1 MASTSMSRRLL
12 SPSPLVSCWFLF
24 PVERRRCHDNHDI
37 KENIA
42 YDGEERT
49 GRNKL
54 KGISTV
60 KEIHDVLS
68 NDAWEFLDGERTLHP
83 DAFLSSVQ
91 RECGSN
97 IVSYGTILPGT
108 VVDINVS
115 MERRKFN
122 IQLIHIEQHD
132 SGGRGLV
139 AVRYRDRGE
148 GTHFHLSPLKMSRA
162 SL

>member
-12 SPSPLVSCWFLF
+12 SPSPFVSRSFLF
-24 PVERRRCHDNHDI
+24 PVERRGCHDNHDI

-42 YDGEERT
+42 YGGGERT

-54 KGISTV
+54 KGIFTV
-60 KEIHDVLS
+60 KEIHGVLS
-68 NDAWEFLDGERTLHP
+68 NDAWEFLDGERTLFP

-97 IVSYGTILPGT
+97 IVSYGTILPST